1 MKNSQILEL
10 VGGAAPRDA
19 AGALADRSKLVS
31 TADPATAAELGG
43 RYVTRSTTSESL
55 AALAALVAAGELA
68 VHITARY
75 PLAHAAEALA
85 LVESGHAKGKL
96 VLEVS

>member
-1 MKNSQILEL
+1 L
-10 VGGAAPRDA
+10 VAVARGAVLL
-19 AGALADRSKLVS
+19 GAE
-31 TADPATAAELGG
+31 DPAEHAGCGVRGG
-43 RYVTRSTTSESL
+43 CLYVTRSTTSETL
-55 AALAALVAAGELA
+55 AELAALVAAGELD
-68 VHITARY
+68 VHITGRY